1 MGTSHPFPAQ
11 VFDPTAG
18 DVAQCAFA
26 RGAALCVA
34 RRSLVVYAFAD
45 VVRSS
50 KCTHLTTTPRLLATL
65 VDEPRDRRGASLRVA
80 AVGGEAPSPRL
91 VRAFGGR
98 GGGFALRVVYGVT
111 ECCVYQCGREVAS
124 REPIAEV
131 GDVGAPLAP
140 LTTVAIA
147 DGEVLLGGPLVEGAR
162 YLGDAAATA
171 RAYGERGGRR
181 FYRTGDGGALV
192 AGSLALGGRLDDQI
206 KISGRRVELGDL
218 DAQVAAALGPLATH
232 VRCAAL
238 PGGDA
243 GVAAVCETGA
253 AARADPAV
261 DGVLSALALA
271 VCARRLP
278 RYAVPRAV
286 LFGSRLPRTATDK
299 LDRRRC
305 GALAAAALADRRAPT
320 GRAPRTRAERAVV
333 DAFAEVGLGGGRS
346 RALRVDDSFATLGG
360 DSLAAV
366 RVARRLEARL
376 ARGKDFLGREE
387 VSSNDAFDPRKLV
400 AAPSVRAYAAS
411 LAAAVGDGDD
421 AADDDVEAA
430 APGTADDVLEDDARD
445 DDVEAAA
452 PGTADDVLED
462 AVSQALEDALS
473 VAAERGNV
481 AAVEAL
487 VAAFGRL
494 DDGRERR
501 AKRVTPLARAAAA
514 GQAAAA
520 GALVRSGARP
530 TAVDELGRAP
540 LHRAAAGLDAGHA
553 ACVDVLLDAGAPLA
567 LRDRAEQSALHA
579 AARSGSAAATR
590 ALLRRDGAAACAN
603 WLDRWG
609 RPPLAWVAL
618 RDDDDESLAVADALL
633 RGGADP
639 SPPVLRPGVLR
650 RKTNLAPESPL
661 AIADRRGKTALVALL
676 TAAAAATPPRPPK

>member
-1 MGTSHPFPAQ
+1 
-11 VFDPTAG
+11 
-18 DVAQCAFA
+18 
-26 RGAALCVA
+26 
-34 RRSLVVYAFAD
+34 
-45 VVRSS
+45 
-50 KCTHLTTTPRLLATL
+50 
-65 VDEPRDRRGASLRVA
+65 
-80 AVGGEAPSPRL
+80 
-91 VRAFGGR
+91 
-98 GGGFALRVVYGVT
+98 
-111 ECCVYQCGREVAS
+111 
-124 REPIAEV
+124 
-131 GDVGAPLAP
+131 
-140 LTTVAIA
+140 
-147 DGEVLLGGPLVEGAR
+147 
-162 YLGDAAATA
+162 
-171 RAYGERGGRR
+171 
-181 FYRTGDGGALV
+181 
-192 AGSLALGGRLDDQI
+192 
-206 KISGRRVELGDL
+206 
-218 DAQVAAALGPLATH
+218 
-232 VRCAAL
+232 
-238 PGGDA
+238 
-243 GVAAVCETGA
+243 
-253 AARADPAV
+253 
-261 DGVLSALALA
+261 
-271 VCARRLP
+271 
-278 RYAVPRAV
+278 
-286 LFGSRLPRTATDK
+286 
-299 LDRRRC
+299 
-305 GALAAAALADRRAPT
+305 
-320 GRAPRTRAERAVV
+320 
-333 DAFAEVGLGGGRS
+333 
-346 RALRVDDSFATLGG
+346 
-360 DSLAAV
+360 
-366 RVARRLEARL
+366 
-376 ARGKDFLGREE
+376 
-387 VSSNDAFDPRKLV
+387 
-400 AAPSVRAYAAS
+400 VRAYAAS

-421 AADDDVEAA
+421 AA
-430 APGTADDVLEDDARD
+430 D

-639 SPPVLRPGVLR
+639 APCVLRPGVLR